1 VQLTV
6 DQLAALVGGQFV
18 FEGGDHSQPITGP
31 GSIADAGEGDFTFFS
46 NARYLGALRKCR
58 ATAALVPLDF
68 SEPIPPIAIKVENP
82 SLAFA
87 QLVARFAPPPGQHE
101 PGIHP
106 TALIASTAR
115 VDEEASIGAMVVIGD
130 RAVIGRKTILGPHT
144 VIGADAR
151 IGDECQ
157 LAPRVVIGE
166 RCVVGNHVLMHA
178 GVVIGSDG
186 FGFEF
191 KDGRHVKI
199 PQTGIVQI
207 DDDVEIGANTTVDRA
222 RFGRT
227 WIKQGTKIDNL
238 VQIAHNVMIGRHC
251 ILCGQVG
258 IAGSTT
264 IGDYVT
270 LGGQVGVTGHIEIGD
285 RASVG
290 AQSGVSKDIAGGAV
304 YYGTPAMPIQAAKEQ
319 LAHVRRLPKLQAM
332 VKRLQQLL
340 DSDEK
345 SSPPRA

>member
-1 VQLTV
+1 
-6 DQLAALVGGQFV
+6 
-18 FEGGDHSQPITGP
+18 
-31 GSIADAGEGDFTFFS
+31 
-46 NARYLGALRKCR
+46 
-58 ATAALVPLDF
+58 
-68 SEPIPPIAIKVENP
+68 
-82 SLAFA
+82 
-87 QLVARFAPPPGQHE
+87 
-101 PGIHP
+101 
-106 TALIASTAR
+106 
-115 VDEEASIGAMVVIGD
+115 
-130 RAVIGRKTILGPHT
+130 
-144 VIGADAR
+144 
-151 IGDECQ
+151 
-157 LAPRVVIGE
+157 VVIGE
-166 RCVVGNHVLMHA
+166 RCVVGNRVIMHA

-227 WIKQGTKIDNL
+227 WIKEGTKIDNL
-238 VQIAHNVMIGRHC
+238 VQIAHNVTIGRHC

-290 AQSGVSKDIAGGAV
+290 AQSGVSKDTPGGAV
-304 YYGTPAMPIQAAKEQ
+304 YYGTPALPIQ
-319 LAHVRRLPKLQAM
+319 
-332 VKRLQQLL
+332 
-340 DSDEK
+340 
-345 SSPPRA
+345 